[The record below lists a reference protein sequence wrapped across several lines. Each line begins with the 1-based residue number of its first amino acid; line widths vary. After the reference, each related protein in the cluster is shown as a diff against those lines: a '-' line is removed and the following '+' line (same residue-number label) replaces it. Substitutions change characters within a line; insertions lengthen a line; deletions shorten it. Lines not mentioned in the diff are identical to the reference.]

1 MIGKIEKLEGVGETS
16 THIAPIR
23 SPSIR
28 SFSGASPH
36 TELVRHVPR
45 EASMKRGSGE
55 ASPWGKKKVSGARYS
70 ATAFLGWAA
79 YDSYHQVLRTV

>member
-1 MIGKIEKLEGVGETS
+1 VIGKIEKLEGLERQ
-16 THIAPIR
+16 APT

-70 ATAFLGWAA
+70 ATAFLGWAV

>member
-1 MIGKIEKLEGVGETS
+1 VIGKIEKLEGLERQ
-16 THIAPIR
+16 APP

-70 ATAFLGWAA
+70 ATAFLGWAV